1 MNIYG
6 VKHAAFA
13 KKIAP
18 LPLCC
23 LPPPYFQ
30 EFVLLSFCQINLSE
44 KKLAQGGC
52 YCISF
57 GLLHVMQLIKML
69 MIEAFSHPF
78 QYQWMIPMYIV
89 HRRRLLVHV
98 SVWITK
104 YIKIVTSLVCY
115 FTWWWLFFCN
125 ENYCLLSKPVRRP
138 GSGHLKV
145 RSQLKRKFV
154 TKILGFFFQKSNLTT
169 TMYIVHLTGF
179 DWWGGYLLVLKKK
192 WHPRIL

>member
-115 FTWWWLFFCN
+115 FTWWWSLF
-125 ENYCLLSKPVRRP
+125 
-138 GSGHLKV
+138 
-145 RSQLKRKFV
+145 FV
-154 TKILGFFFQKSNLTT
+154 TKITAKLSCKEAWQWPSKSSLTARAK
-169 TMYIVHLTGF
+169 ICNKIWVF
-179 DWWGGYLLVLKKK
+179 SFNS
-192 WHPRIL
+192 RI